1 MAEPVSPQPAGTGAD
16 GADSPVIIL
25 VSGPSGVGKDSVIAR
40 VRKRATFA
48 VPVTMTTRP
57 PRPGEVEGRDY
68 YFVSREQFLAHLEAD
83 ELLEHAEVYGNLYG
97 VPRSEWPRVLAT
109 GQDVIVRVDVQGC
122 RTLRPLLPGA
132 ITVFMVP
139 APREASVDEQ
149 LRALEAFLRQ
159 RNERDEVIAQ
169 RLAAAPAELAAI
181 AEFDHVVLNVF
192 GGLDAAATDVLSIVE
207 AERARRGRGTSA
219 S

>member
-83 ELLEHAEVYGNLYG
+83 ALLEHAEVYGNLYG

-122 RTLRPLLPGA
+122 RMVYSSRYSAQCRQLSTAQPPYCRAHAGLP
-132 ITVFMVP
+132 
-139 APREASVDEQ
+139 R
-149 LRALEAFLRQ
+149 
-159 RNERDEVIAQ
+159 
-169 RLAAAPAELAAI
+169 
-181 AEFDHVVLNVF
+181 H
-192 GGLDAAATDVLSIVE
+192 
-207 AERARRGRGTSA
+207 
-219 S
+219 

>member
-1 MAEPVSPQPAGTGAD
+1 MSSCEWTCRAAARCGRYSRVPSPYSWCQ
-16 GADSPVIIL
+16 
-25 VSGPSGVGKDSVIAR
+25 R
-40 VRKRATFA
+40 
-48 VPVTMTTRP
+48 
-57 PRPGEVEGRDY
+57 
-68 YFVSREQFLAHLEAD
+68 
-83 ELLEHAEVYGNLYG
+83 
-97 VPRSEWPRVLAT
+97 
-109 GQDVIVRVDVQGC
+109 
-122 RTLRPLLPGA
+122 
-132 ITVFMVP
+132 
-139 APREASVDEQ
+139 
-149 LRALEAFLRQ
+149 EAFLRH